1 MRKLT
6 SADLTEIEERL
17 RGMRIALVE
26 AVRER
31 RARGGGQMHSAGSV
45 QRAPPG
51 ALSAAFGDVNAAFG
65 DALTQD
71 EIAML
76 QHELEELRAIDDAL
90 KRIEFGVGGLC
101 THCGVQI
108 PLGRLRAVP
117 AAATCIACAALVQR
131 ESRSG

>member
-6 SADLTEIEERL
+6 SADFTEIEERL

-51 ALSAAFGDVNAAFG
+51 ALSAAFGD
-65 DALTQD
+65 ALTQD

-90 KRIEFGVGGLC
+90 KRIAFGVGGLC